1 MDVEEVFAKFKE
13 GVAKQIGADD
23 AQSHYDLGLAYK
35 DMGLFDDATR
45 EFHTAARDPRRAC
58 VCHSMIGMIHLE
70 RGHINEAIEALLQ
83 GLQAP
88 DRTREQEASLSYEVG
103 AAYEIKK
110 MNKQALEYFQRA
122 SRLIPGFRDVVD
134 RMRHL
139 QKVEPVQPAR
149 AVAVGADDEFDRAFA
164 DILGKG
170 S

>member
-1 MDVEEVFAKFKE
+1 
-13 GVAKQIGADD
+13 
-23 AQSHYDLGLAYK
+23 
-35 DMGLFDDATR
+35 
-45 EFHTAARDPRRAC
+45 
-58 VCHSMIGMIHLE
+58 
-70 RGHINEAIEALLQ
+70 
-83 GLQAP
+83 
-88 DRTREQEASLSYEVG
+88 
-103 AAYEIKK
+103 